1 MSPADLEGSVGL
13 CVTPGPVL
21 GKPLLIWMP
30 TLMGILC
37 GEWGRDLWAQASRPS
52 VHRWML
58 WDVRATTEVSPKCLC
73 LL

>member
-1 MSPADLEGSVGL
+1 
-13 CVTPGPVL
+13 
-21 GKPLLIWMP
+21 MP